1 MKIKCLIVDDEK
13 PARDLLKQYCNE
25 IFFLEVR
32 GECKNA
38 YETMDRLTNEKI
50 DLLFLDIKMPK
61 LTGLQLLRSLNNP
74 PFVIITTAYREYA
87 FEGFELEVLD
97 YLKKPFSFERFL
109 KSVLK
114 VKKLYEQRI
123 TAEAS
128 EETNLSNNPE
138 FLFVKTDKIFY
149 KIVPGQLMYVEAMG
163 DYAHFYTKTEKYVI
177 YITMKKVEQILPSD
191 QFIRV
196 HRSFVV
202 ALRHIDYVEG
212 NIIHIGDKEV
222 PIGKSFRDDFKK
234 RLM

>member
-1 MKIKCLIVDDEK
+1 
-13 PARDLLKQYCNE
+13 
-25 IFFLEVR
+25 
-32 GECKNA
+32 
-38 YETMDRLTNEKI
+38 
-50 DLLFLDIKMPK
+50 
-61 LTGLQLLRSLNNP
+61 
-74 PFVIITTAYREYA
+74 
-87 FEGFELEVLD
+87 
-97 YLKKPFSFERFL
+97 
-109 KSVLK
+109 
-114 VKKLYEQRI
+114 
-123 TAEAS
+123 
-128 EETNLSNNPE
+128 
-138 FLFVKTDKIFY
+138 
-149 KIVPGQLMYVEAMG
+149 MYVEAMG